1 MADCLRAVGMA
12 RYSLFRPLLKQYRYC
27 GGRLWRVTAN
37 VCNPLYM
44 QIFSP
49 KMKRLAHDMRSV
61 PIHRHWAVRWQQL
74 APLPQSLVTER
85 LWMRLS
91 RTMVQINSA
100 VGWMVDDAEEE

>member
-1 MADCLRAVGMA
+1 MA
-12 RYSLFRPLLKQYRYC
+12 RDGQCLQPSLH
-27 GGRLWRVTAN
+27 AD
-37 VCNPLYM
+37 
-44 QIFSP
+44 FSP